1 MKLDNTLITI
11 SLTDENRNSFKKL
24 DSIRPNH
31 ISFSQFLGISAEE
44 YSENHKEGFMKI
56 TDFTNKDAVHV
67 PLFFAEIDKW
77 KKYIDS
83 MPRTDIKKFQ
93 QRLQQINNIMNKK
106 VQEIIK

>member
-1 MKLDNTLITI
+1 MNLEKGTLTI
-11 SLTDENRNSFKKL
+11 SLTDDNRGSFKKL
-24 DSIRPNH
+24 DFIRPNH
-31 ISFSQFLGISAEE
+31 ISFSQFLGLSAEE

-56 TDFTNKDAVHV
+56 TDFTNKDVVHV

-77 KKYIDS
+77 KKHIEN
-83 MPRTDIKKFQ
+83 MPRSDIKKFQ